1 MIRGAIPA
9 PLGSGTNSLEGNAR
23 MIELGSVL
31 VIAKSPVAGRV
42 KTRLA
47 PAFGLGGAAAL
58 ARAALADTF
67 EAVRQIP
74 ARRRVLVLDG
84 PAGHWVPPWLE
95 VIPQAAGGLDLRLSA
110 AFDAVAGSGPAVL
123 VGMDTPQ
130 LGAGAFAAFDPDRE
144 DACLGLAPDGG
155 YWSIGF
161 ADPAQARAAISGV
174 PMSTPRTGAHQ
185 LSRLIGAG
193 LSVRLLD
200 AMADVDTPSTAYEV
214 AARHPGTRFAAAVRQ
229 SLAADLDLDPAVDLA
244 PDLDLDGDLDLD
256 SDLARV
262 G

>member
-174 PMSTPRTGAHQ
+174 PAH
-185 LSRLIGAG
+185 RRRAERAAAG
-193 LSVRLLD
+193 RNGRR
-200 AMADVDTPSTAYEV
+200 
-214 AARHPGTRFAAAVRQ
+214 RHPFHRLRGRGAASGHPVRGCGAAVASRR
-229 SLAADLDLDPAVDLA
+229 PR
-244 PDLDLDGDLDLD
+244 P
-256 SDLARV
+256 
-262 G
+262 